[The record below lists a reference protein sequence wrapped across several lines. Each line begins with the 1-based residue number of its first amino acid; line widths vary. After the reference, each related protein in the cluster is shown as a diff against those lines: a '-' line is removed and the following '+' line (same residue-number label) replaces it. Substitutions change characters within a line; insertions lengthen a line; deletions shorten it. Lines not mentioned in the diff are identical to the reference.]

1 MNRDAERALI
11 GMTVGEVGLLVL
23 IGCLLV
29 LSLFGNG
36 SFLGDISRSVRF
48 LALGFIVV
56 ELLVPLW
63 VYFDI
68 RRRTD
73 NPDRVWIH
81 VAAMPVINLFAL
93 AAYFADRSRD

>member
-11 GMTVGEVGLLVL
+11 GMTIGEVGLLLL
-23 IGCLLV
+23 IGGLLT
-29 LSLFGNG
+29 LSLFGGG
-36 SFLGDISRSVRF
+36 SFLADTSRSVRA

-93 AAYFADRSRD
+93 AAYFADRSRE

>member
-11 GMTVGEVGLLVL
+11 GMTIGEVSFLILV
-23 IGCLLV
+23 GCLLV

-36 SFLGDISRSVRF
+36 SFLADISRPVRF

-63 VYFDI
+63 VSVDI

-93 AAYFADRSRD
+93 AAYVADRSRD

>member
-11 GMTVGEVGLLVL
+11 GMTVGEIGLLVL

-36 SFLGDISRSVRF
+36 SFLADVSRSVRF
-48 LALGFIVV
+48 VALSFIIV
-56 ELLVPLW
+56 ELLVPLC
-63 VYFDI
+63 VYFDS

-73 NPDRVWIH
+73 NPDLVWIH

-93 AAYFADRSRD
+93 AAYFAGRSRD